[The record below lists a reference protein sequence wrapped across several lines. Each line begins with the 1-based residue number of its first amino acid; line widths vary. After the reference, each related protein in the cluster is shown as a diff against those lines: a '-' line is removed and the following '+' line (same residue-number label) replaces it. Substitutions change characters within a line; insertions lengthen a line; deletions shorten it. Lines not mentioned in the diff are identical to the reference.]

1 MAGQQGQCHD
11 RGFREAV
18 LGKCQVQTCIDR
30 FGDGATEV
38 IRQRER
44 DHLNGIENDTL
55 VQGVPSDQI
64 VTGVEN
70 EEAGSSQQ
78 TILER
83 KIPKTPYFRNNL
95 TALSQRYNLYFAAY
109 ENRIFVYRPKGVP
122 KQALPQE
129 PGLILATKPDKIAR
143 HIGGTLNVR
152 FHHQIN
158 HVAIGFLGREEILVS
173 VYDDGSVFAY
183 YIRQIAGYIE
193 RIASGCRNPNPV
205 PTYFFRENVGISA
218 WGIAIHQKSRLIAIS
233 SNKRE
238 VTVFA
243 FGLSRLPEDMESQA
257 RPLDYCER
265 SVLKRKRNWRICIPL
280 GDGGHNIPN
289 LSLWDDPQGFA
300 EKVVANDIYGTTW
313 ILDIWKVGTAPFKIS
328 HRANIQG
335 QWAFRN
341 PMGWGVIVLPYES
354 FLPARS
360 VTDLL
365 GMDESDIMNA
375 KNSHA
380 GRWIETQ
387 RGLSRIRD
395 HPAEPIA
402 QRMPEPET
410 FGHQHHGAV
419 WFQHQQP
426 AFLAAVLNNQPFLG
440 LPGPPLPPLPPPP
453 PPPPAPD
460 DDNNTAEGGGAPPAN
475 VITPPGAPAVQNA
488 VLFIPDH
495 EDDDDGWSEEEEIP
509 EIPVAA
515 WDDMP
520 SSAFDSEDD
529 DNQNLNGPDGED
541 ANEFVFIEEALS
553 AAEEDH
559 GTGEGMT
566 QILPPDGTLSFFKNT
581 SNHDLSGFQ
590 SSWLDMVYTPHDG
603 KTYVSPTSVIGRL
616 QYLRRPLLKNR
627 NTKEQDR
634 GVLEELGSRCCILRT
649 YEEDIEMRSINPDDG
664 AAVFCKD
671 PITWMYPP
679 HPLLQHSERLN
690 MILHISE
697 LSLVVIGSA
706 MGRVILLT
714 PTRSRYHIRG
724 DGYKL
729 KQGFRIDRVLPT
741 LPDEKAGRR
750 PPRGLYGIAAG
761 PIQEGGATGC
771 LLRADDAP
779 MPSPASRRYRLMLHY
794 RDHSILSYEISRDD
808 KNEHILI
815 F

>member
-1 MAGQQGQCHD
+1 MIAASARLCWGSVRSRPVSIGY
-11 RGFREAV
+11 
-18 LGKCQVQTCIDR
+18 
-30 FGDGATEV
+30 FGDGATEI

-44 DHLNGIENDTL
+44 DHVNGIENDTL

-64 VTGVEN
+64 VTGVED
-70 EEAGSSQQ
+70 EDAGSSQSMS
-78 TILER
+78 LER

-95 TALSQRYNLYFAAY
+95 TALSQRYNVGSPLPASSDALYFAAY

-122 KQALPQE
+122 KQALPRE
-129 PGLILATKPDKIAR
+129 PNLILATKPDKIAR
-143 HIGGTLNVR
+143 HIGGTLNLR
-152 FHHQIN
+152 FSHQIN
-158 HVAIGFLGREEILVS
+158 HIAVGFLGREEILVS

-183 YIRQIAGYIE
+183 YVRKIAKYIE
-193 RIASGCRNPNPV
+193 CIASGCREPNPV
-205 PTYFFRENVGISA
+205 PTYFLRENVGISA

-243 FGLSRLPEDMESQA
+243 FGLSRLPEDMDCHA
-257 RPLDYCER
+257 RHLDHCER

-280 GDGGHNIPN
+280 GEGGHNIPN
-289 LSLWDDPQGFA
+289 LSLWDDHHGYA

-313 ILDIWKVGTAPFKIS
+313 ILDIWKAGTAPFKIS
-328 HRANIQG
+328 HRANVQG

-365 GMDESDIMNA
+365 GMEESDIMNA

-402 QRMPEPET
+402 QRMPEPEA
-410 FGHQHHGAV
+410 FGHHHGAA

-426 AFLAAVLNNQPFLG
+426 AFLAAILNNQQFLG
-440 LPGPPLPPLPPPP
+440 LPAPPPPPPP
-453 PPPPAPD
+453 PPPPAPVD
-460 DDNNTAEGGGAPPAN
+460 NDNNVDGGAVPLAN
-475 VITPPGAPAVQNA
+475 AIVPPGAPATQNA
-488 VLFIPDH
+488 VLFTPDH
-495 EDDDDGWSEEEEIP
+495 EDDDDDGWSEEGE

-515 WDDMP
+515 WDDMS

-529 DNQNLNGPDGED
+529 DVGGPNGED
-541 ANEFVFIEEALS
+541 ANEIVFIEEALS
-553 AAEEDH
+553 ATEENV
-559 GTGEGMT
+559 GSGEGMT
-566 QILPPDGTLSFFKNT
+566 QIAPPEMLSSFFKNT
-581 SNHDLSGFQ
+581 PNYDMSEFQ

-603 KTYVSPTSVIGRL
+603 KTYVAPTTVIGRL
-616 QYLRRPLLKNR
+616 QYLRRPLVKNR

-634 GVLEELGSRCCILRT
+634 SALEELGNRCCILRT

-671 PITWMYPP
+671 PISWMYPP

-690 MILHISE
+690 MILHIPE

-706 MGRVILLT
+706 MGRAILLT
-714 PTRSRYHIRG
+714 PTRSRYHIPG
-724 DGYKL
+724 NGYKL

-741 LPDEKAGRR
+741 LSDEKAGRR

-771 LLRADDAP
+771 LLRADDAA

-808 KNEHILI
+808 KNEHVLI